1 MGFSLFDLIGFQS
14 KTNSFFISSLPKS
27 SLLLLLGVSVKTKA
41 SVVGGE
47 LRKKQKKMTRS
58 TLLSLKKKKRKK
70 KKFSRWPFSL
80 VCFHFLFFL
89 FFLFRLFFFFF
100 SLFSIKKTE
109 VSVKTRL
116 FERVFNR
123 VLVANFKA
131 SVAQLVER

>member
-58 TLLSLKKKKRKK
+58 TLLSWKKKKRKK
-70 KKFSRWPFSL
+70 KKRFLGGPFPWFVFIFFSFFSS
-80 VCFHFLFFL
+80 FFV
-89 FFLFRLFFFFF
+89 FFFFF